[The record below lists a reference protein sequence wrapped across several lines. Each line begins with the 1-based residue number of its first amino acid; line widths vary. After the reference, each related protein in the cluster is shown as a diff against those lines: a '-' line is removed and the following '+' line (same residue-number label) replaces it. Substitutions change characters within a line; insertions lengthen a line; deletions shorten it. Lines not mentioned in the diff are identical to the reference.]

1 MALDVEKAFDAVSEL
16 NLWFKIR
23 GGETLTLTDIS
34 TIIPLRWSYF
44 RDNWDAISQNY
55 KDIIPTYSNPEALKR
70 HIDDLTDFIRLQR
83 KIPNSRNPFSN
94 SDTLFRFFTI
104 FDVTDLD
111 GIRLSKIEENIVE
124 DTTSRINAF
133 TRNNFLFLRSRIAL
147 RRDNIADTVGLT
159 DDDYNTIKERSPKPE
174 QVSVT
179 NKSLNEMAQLQNSI
193 KTIDFILANIFA
205 LDVNTIDP
213 FALARANANNPEIDI
228 GSYASGNLVKF
239 NQGENLQ
246 DIAGRE
252 LGDRD
257 RWIDVAIANGLK
269 PPYIDETGKKVPLLS
284 NASGNQIN
292 LAPTDTDGNPLN
304 DELFI
309 NQVVLLQSNTQPF
322 PDQRVITSI
331 KETAVSGEL
340 IIQLTGDND
349 LEKYRIDENA
359 HIRIF
364 KPSTINSKFLILIP
378 SGEPLTEDS
387 KREEPFF
394 LREST
399 ESEKRQGVDLQ
410 LSDSGDLVFNSTND
424 LQLSFGV
431 NNAIQ
436 ALKLKLSVET
446 GELKR
451 HPDFGLT
458 NVVGTG
464 NSNISSV
471 QAILVESIETA
482 ISTDERFDRVES
494 LDIAYF
500 TETAEGDS
508 ATGFDVKVEVRMSG
522 QERTIPISFSVTI

>member
-1 MALDVEKAFDAVSEL
+1 MALDVEKAFDAVSEV

-23 GGETLTLTDIS
+23 GGETLTLSDIS
-34 TIIPLRWSYF
+34 TIIPLRWTFF
-44 RDNWDAISQNY
+44 RDNWDSIEQDY
-55 KDIIPTYSNPEALKR
+55 KDQILAYINPELLKN
-70 HIDDLTDFIRLQR
+70 HISDFTEFISLQR
-83 KIPNSRNPFSN
+83 TIPETRNPFSD
-94 SDTLFRFFTI
+94 SDTLFRFFAV
-104 FDVTDLD
+104 FDVTALD
-111 GIRLSKIEENIVE
+111 SIKLSKVEEDIVE
-124 DTTSRINAF
+124 DTTTRVDRF
-133 TRNNFLFLRSRIAL
+133 TRNNFLFLRNRIVL

-159 DDDYNTIKERSPKPE
+159 DADYNAIKNRSAKPA
-174 QVSVT
+174 QISVT
-179 NKSLNEMAQLQNSI
+179 NKSLNEMVELQNSI
-193 KTIDFILANIFA
+193 KTIDFVLANIFA
-205 LDVNTIDP
+205 LDINTVDP

-228 GSYASGNLVKF
+228 GSYQSGNLVKF
-239 NQGENLQ
+239 NQGENLR

-269 PPYIDETGKKVPLLS
+269 PPYIDENGKKVPLLS

-292 LAPTDTDGNPLN
+292 LAPTDLDGNLLN

-309 NQVVLLQSNTQPF
+309 NQVLFLQSDTEPL

-331 KETAVSGEL
+331 REIAVSGEL
-340 IIQLTGDND
+340 IIQLSGDND
-349 LEKYRIDENA
+349 LEKYTIDKNA

-364 KPSTINSKFLILIP
+364 KPGTINSKFLILIP
-378 SGEPLTEDS
+378 TGEPLTEDA
-387 KREEPFF
+387 KKDEPFF

-410 LSDSGDLVFNSTND
+410 LSDDGDLVFDSTDD
-424 LQLSFGV
+424 LQLSFGI

-436 ALKLKLSVET
+436 AIKLKLSIEA

-458 NVVGTG
+458 NVVGS
-464 NSNISSV
+464 SNINITSI

-482 ISTDERFDRVES
+482 IAVDERFDRVER
-494 LDIAYF
+494 LDVVYF
-500 TETAEGDS
+500 TKTAKGEP
-508 ATGFDVKVEVRMSG
+508 ATGFDIKLEVRMSG